1 MKIGKNA
8 VVTMTYD
15 ICKANGEI
23 VESSDITGPISFM
36 FGTGAIIKGLDTKL
50 EGMEEGA
57 EATFELPPE
66 EAFGRA
72 EDAPTNQ
79 ISRGEFP
86 KDAKLEEGAQFEAS
100 LPSGGSIVLRVKEF
114 DDENVT
120 VQMLHPLAGE
130 SISMSVKIV
139 GVREATIAERT
150 SGKVQSK
157 PPPPP
162 GKS

>member
-15 ICKANGEI
+15 ICKTNGEI
-23 VESSDITGPISFM
+23 IESSDITGPISFM

-50 EGMEEGA
+50 EDMEEGG
-57 EATFELPPE
+57 EATFDLPPE
-66 EAFGRA
+66 EAFGRVD
-72 EDAPTNQ
+72 DAPTSK
-79 ISRGEFP
+79 IPRSEFP
-86 KDAKLEEGAQFEAS
+86 EDAQLDVGAQFEAN
-100 LPSGGSIVLRVKEF
+100 LPKGGNIVLKVTEF

-130 SISMSVKIV
+130 TISMSVKIV
-139 GVREATIAERT
+139 SVREATIAERT
-150 SGKVQSK
+150 SGRVQSK